1 MQYMGF
7 PDGSAVNNLPDMQE
21 MQQTEVQFLGQ
32 ENPLEEG
39 MATHSNILTGKI
51 PWTEKPDKL

>member
-7 PDGSAVNNLPDMQE
+7 PGGSAVNNLPDRQE

-32 ENPLEEG
+32 ENPLEEA
-39 MATHSNILTGKI
+39 MATHSNILTVKI
-51 PWTEKPDKL
+51 RWTEKPDKL